1 MRINKP
7 WKYMLLVGNFLFLD
21 GYYLPA
27 ADGKGAAENPP
38 VNYVNY
44 LTADAV
50 YLFHSAQMYKGQTL
64 LKKKCAEI
72 VKFPNMFKFAH
83 HSSINSNSMKTGKV
97 KFFNEAKGYGF
108 IVEDESNKEIFIHH
122 SGLVDKVREND
133 LVSYDVIE
141 GRKGLNAVNVK
152 KVQ

>member
-1 MRINKP
+1 
-7 WKYMLLVGNFLFLD
+7 MLLSYFFFSD
-21 GYYLPA
+21 GHYSCS
-27 ADGKGAAENPP
+27 ADYNCAAENPA
-38 VNYVNY
+38 VYDVHNA
-44 LTADAV
+44 TTDAV
-50 YLFHSAQMYKGQTL
+50 YLFHSAQMYEAPDL
-64 LKKKCAEI
+64 LKKKCPEI